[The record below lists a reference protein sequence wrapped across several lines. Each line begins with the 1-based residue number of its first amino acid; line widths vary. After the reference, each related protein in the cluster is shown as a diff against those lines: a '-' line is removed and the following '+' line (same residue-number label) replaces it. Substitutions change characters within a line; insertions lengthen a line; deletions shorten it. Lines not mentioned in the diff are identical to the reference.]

1 MNFKTISFEIKNDLL
16 WIGFGLNT
24 PKSMTTFTRET
35 LEEMKL
41 AVREVQELDKKSSVK
56 GLIFF
61 SHKPGVFLAGVDV
74 SVINSLKSEAEALR
88 ALDEAHMIFNALED
102 LKMPTAALVDG
113 VCLGGGLELAL
124 TCKKIFVSDNSKTAL
139 GLPEVMLGVL
149 PGFGGTYRLPR
160 RVGLPQALDMILT
173 GRQIKGK
180 NCVKMGLADAVL
192 PTERMMELAP
202 DYLLNKKTGKK
213 KDLKEEFQSVAMDN
227 FLTRKI
233 IFQKAREQVLETSK
247 GFYPAPLK
255 ILEVLEKGA
264 GKGRA
269 DYLGLEAE
277 AFSELSQ
284 SVISKNLQHIFF
296 LTDNSKKI
304 DNKDQLPTIQRG
316 AVLGAGVMG
325 GGIAWLF
332 AQSNQAPIMKDLT
345 PAALELGLKQ
355 ASQNFMGALKRRRMS
370 EDEFNRKMR
379 SITPTLSFDGMK
391 SADLVV
397 EAVVEN
403 MEVKKKVFAELE
415 EYVRPD
421 CILTSNTS
429 SLSLEEMSKALRD
442 PGRFAGLHF
451 FNPVN
456 KMPLVEIIT
465 HERVKPEVVQTLL
478 KWVLDVKKTPIVV
491 KDGPGFLVNR
501 ILAPYLNE
509 AAYLLEEGVSIEA
522 LDEAALNF
530 GMPMGPC
537 RLMDEIGLDVCVK
550 VGKIMHDGLGPRATP
565 SSLST
570 KLFEAKLLGRKN
582 GRGFYL
588 YPEEDS
594 KSKKKKKK
602 EELQV
607 NPEVVKLLPNKK
619 IQADEMTLQMRLF
632 LPMVNEAAYILA
644 DRICD
649 KASTVDIGMIY
660 GTGFPPFKGGLLR
673 WADQEGL
680 DQIAERI
687 NNFARDVSSERYQLA
702 PFLSMMINDKKKF
715 YDL

>member
-1 MNFKTISFEIKNDLL
+1 MSYQHISYEIKNDII
-16 WIGFGLNT
+16 WIGLGLNEK
-24 PKSMTTFTRET
+24 KSMTTLTRDS
-35 LEEMKL
+35 LEELTKIM
-41 AVREVQELDKKSSVK
+41 AEVTEVDKKK
-56 GLIFF
+56 GAKALFFF
-61 SHKPGVFLAGVDV
+61 SHKPGVFLAGMDI
-74 SVINSLKSEAEALR
+74 SVINDLKSEGDALR
-88 ALDEAHMIFNALED
+88 NLEMAHKLFNSIED
-102 LKMPTAALVDG
+102 LKMPTASLVDG
-113 VCLGGGLELAL
+113 ICLGGGLELSL
-124 TCKKIFVSDNSKTAL
+124 CCKKIFVSDNSKTAL

-149 PGFGGTYRLPR
+149 PGFGGTYRLPKK
-160 RVGLPQALDMILT
+160 VGLPPALDMILT
-173 GRQIKGK
+173 GKQIKGK
-180 NCVKMGLADAVL
+180 NAFKMGLADAIL
-192 PTERMMELAP
+192 PAERMQELAP
-202 DYLLNKKTGKK
+202 AYINKPKK
-213 KDLKEEFQSVAMDN
+213 KKSLKEELEKAAMEN

-233 IFQKAREQVLETSK
+233 IFQKAREQVMKNTK

-255 ILEVLEKGA
+255 ILEVLETGA
-264 GKGRA
+264 NKSRS
-269 DYLGLEAE
+269 DYLEMEAQ
-277 AFSELSQ
+277 AFAELSQ
-284 SVISKNLQHIFF
+284 SVQSKNLQHIFF
-296 LTDNSKKI
+296 LTDNSKKL
-304 DNKDQLPTIQRG
+304 DNKDQLPSVKRG

-332 AQSNQAPIMKDLT
+332 AQNNQAPLMKDIT

-355 ASQNFMGALKRRRMS
+355 ASANFAGALKKRRMS

-379 SITPTLSFDGMK
+379 SIEPTLHLDGMK

-403 MEVKKKVFAELE
+403 MDLKKKVFAELE

-429 SLSLEEMSKALRD
+429 SLSVTEMSKALKD
-442 PGRFAGLHF
+442 SSRFAGLHF

-465 HERVKPEVVQTLL
+465 HEKVDPQTVQTLK
-478 KWVLDVKKTPIVV
+478 KWVLDVKKTPIIV

-509 AAYLLEEGVSIEA
+509 AAFLLEEGVSVEA

-550 VGKIMHDGLGPRATP
+550 VGKIMHDGLGERANP
-565 SSLST
+565 STLST
-570 KLFEAKLLGRKN
+570 KLYDSKLLGKKN
-582 GRGFYL
+582 SKGFYL
-588 YPEEDS
+588 YDEKGKSTGKNPEIS
-594 KSKKKKKK
+594 KIINVKKKH
-602 EELQV
+602 
-607 NPEVVKLLPNKK
+607 
-619 IQADEMTLQMRLF
+619 IDEMTIQMRLF

-644 DRICD
+644 DKICD
-649 KASTVDIGMIY
+649 KAETVDVGMIY

-680 DQIAERI
+680 EQIVERL
-687 NNFARDVSSERYQLA
+687 NNFAKEVSQERYRVS
-702 PFLSMMINDKKKF
+702 PMLSLMVNDKRKF

>member
-1 MNFKTISFEIKNDLL
+1 MTYQHISYELKNDFI
-16 WIGFGLNT
+16 WIGLGLNEK
-24 PKSMTTFTRET
+24 KSMTTLTRES
-35 LEEMKL
+35 LDELSKIM
-41 AVREVQELDKKSSVK
+41 VEVTELDKKKGAK
-56 GLIFF
+56 GLFFF
-61 SHKPGVFLAGVDV
+61 SHKPGVFLAGMDIT
-74 SVINSLKSEAEALR
+74 VINDLKNEADALR
-88 ALDEAHMIFNALED
+88 NLEVAHKLFNSIED
-102 LKMPTAALVDG
+102 LKMPTASLVNG
-113 VCLGGGLELAL
+113 ICLGGGLELSL
-124 TCKKIFVSDNSKTAL
+124 CCKKIFVSDHPKTAL

-149 PGFGGTYRLPR
+149 PGFGGTYRLPKK
-160 RVGLPQALDMILT
+160 VGLPPALDMILT
-173 GRQIKGK
+173 GKQIKGK
-180 NCVKMGLADAVL
+180 NAYKMGLADAIL
-192 PTERMMELAP
+192 PAERMLELAP
-202 DYLLNKKTGKK
+202 QYLNKPKK
-213 KDLKEEFQSVAMDN
+213 KKNLKEELEKAAMEN

-233 IFQKAREQVLETSK
+233 IFQKAREQVMKNTK

-264 GKGRA
+264 NKNRS
-269 DYLGLEAE
+269 DYLAMEAQ
-277 AFSELSQ
+277 AFAELSQ
-284 SVISKNLQHIFF
+284 TIQSKNLQHIFF
-296 LTDNSKKI
+296 LTDNSKKLE
-304 DNKDQLPTIQRG
+304 NKDQLPSVSRG

-332 AQSNQAPIMKDLT
+332 AQNNQAPLMKDIT

-355 ASQNFMGALKRRRMS
+355 ASANFAGALKRKRMT

-379 SITPTLSFDGMK
+379 SIEPTLTLEGMK

-403 MEVKKKVFAELE
+403 MDLKKKVFAELE

-421 CILTSNTS
+421 CLLTSNTS
-429 SLSLEEMSKALRD
+429 SLSVEEMSKALKNS
-442 PGRFAGLHF
+442 GRFAGLHF

-465 HERVKPEVVQTLL
+465 HEKVDPKTIQTLV

-509 AAYLLEEGVSIEA
+509 AAFLLEEGVSVEA

-550 VGKIMHDGLGPRATP
+550 VGKIMQEGLGQRANP
-565 SSLST
+565 CSLST
-570 KLFEAKLLGRKN
+570 KLYDAKLLGKKN
-582 GRGFYL
+582 NKGFYL
-588 YPEEDS
+588 YDEKG
-594 KSKKKKKK
+594 KSTGK
-602 EELQV
+602 
-607 NPEVVKLLPNKK
+607 NPEISKILTAMKK
-619 IQADEMTLQMRLF
+619 HMDEMTIQMRLF

-644 DRICD
+644 DKICD
-649 KASTVDIGMIY
+649 KAATVDVGMIY
-660 GTGFPPFKGGLLR
+660 GTGFPPFKGGLLK

-680 DQIAERI
+680 ESIVERL
-687 NNFARDVSSERYQLA
+687 NNFAKDVNKDRYQVS
-702 PFLSMMINDKKKF
+702 PFLSLMVSDKRKF

>member
-1 MNFKTISFEIKNDLL
+1 MSYQHISYEIKNDYI
-16 WIGFGLNT
+16 WIGLGLNEK
-24 PKSMTTFTRET
+24 KSMTTLTRDS
-35 LEEMKL
+35 LEELTKIM
-41 AVREVQELDKKSSVK
+41 AEVTEVDKKKGAK
-56 GLIFF
+56 GLFFF
-61 SHKPGVFLAGVDV
+61 SHRPGVFLAGMDI
-74 SVINSLKSEAEALR
+74 SVINDLKSEGDALR
-88 ALDEAHMIFNALED
+88 NLEVAHKLFNSVED
-102 LKMPTAALVDG
+102 LKMPTASLVDG
-113 VCLGGGLELAL
+113 VCLGGGLELSL
-124 TCKKIFVSDNSKTAL
+124 CCKKIFVSDNTKTAL

-149 PGFGGTYRLPR
+149 PGFGGTYRLPKK
-160 RVGLPQALDMILT
+160 VGLPAALDMILT
-173 GRQIKGK
+173 GKQIKGK
-180 NCVKMGLADAVL
+180 NATKMGLADAML
-192 PTERMMELAP
+192 PAERMQELAP
-202 DYLLNKKTGKK
+202 QYINKPKK
-213 KDLKEEFQSVAMDN
+213 KKSLKEELEKAAMDN

-233 IFQKAREQVLETSK
+233 IFQKAREQVMKSTK

-255 ILEVLEKGA
+255 ILEVLETGA
-264 GKGRA
+264 GKSRS
-269 DYLGLEAE
+269 DYLAMEAQ
-277 AFSELSQ
+277 AFAELSQ
-284 SVISKNLQHIFF
+284 SVQSKNLQHIFF
-296 LTDNSKKI
+296 LTDNSKKLE
-304 DNKDQLPTIQRG
+304 NKDQLPSVKRG
-316 AVLGAGVMG
+316 GVIGAGVMG

-332 AQSNQAPIMKDLT
+332 AQNNQAPLMKDIT

-355 ASQNFMGALKRRRMS
+355 ASMNFASALKKRRMS

-379 SITPTLSFDGMK
+379 SIEPTLTLEGMK

-403 MEVKKKVFAELE
+403 MDLKKKVFSELE

-421 CILTSNTS
+421 TILTSNTS
-429 SLSLEEMSKALRD
+429 SLSVQEMSKALKNSS
-442 PGRFAGLHF
+442 RFAGLHF

-465 HERVKPEVVQTLL
+465 HDKVDPKTVQTLI

-509 AAYLLEEGVSIEA
+509 AAFLLEEGVSVEA

-550 VGKIMHDGLGPRATP
+550 VGKIMHEGLGERANP

-570 KLFEAKLLGRKN
+570 KLYDAKLLGKKN
-582 GRGFYL
+582 NKGFYL
-588 YPEEDS
+588 YDEKG
-594 KSKKKKKK
+594 KSTGK
-602 EELQV
+602 
-607 NPEVVKLLPNKK
+607 NPEISKVLPQKRK
-619 IQADEMTLQMRLF
+619 HLDEMMIQMRLF

-644 DRICD
+644 DKICD
-649 KASTVDIGMIY
+649 KAATVDVGMIY

-680 DQIAERI
+680 DKIVERL
-687 NNFARDVSSERYQLA
+687 NNFSKEVNKERYQVS
-702 PFLSMMINDKKKF
+702 PMLSLMVNDKRKF

>member
-1 MNFKTISFEIKNDLL
+1 MNYQNITFNIDQDLL
-16 WIGFGLNT
+16 WIGFGKFEK
-24 PKSMTTFTRET
+24 KSMTTFTRET
-35 LEEMKL
+35 LMELKEAIL
-41 AVREVQELDKKSSVK
+41 EAQELDKKKAVK
-56 GLIFF
+56 GLVFF

-74 SVINSLKSEAEALR
+74 SVINSLKTEAEALK
-88 ALDEAHMIFNALED
+88 ALDEAHTIFNALDD
-102 LKMPTAALVDG
+102 LKMPTVALVDG
-113 VCLGGGLELAL
+113 ICLGGGLELSLA
-124 TCKKIFVSDNSKTAL
+124 CKKIFVSDNPKTAL

-160 RVGLPQALDMILT
+160 KVGLPTALDMILT

-180 NCVKMGLADAVL
+180 NALKLGLAEAML
-192 PTERMMELAP
+192 PAERMRELAKT
-202 DYLLNKKTGKK
+202 YLLEKKTGRKK
-213 KDLKEEFQSVAMDN
+213 SMKEEIQAAAMDN

-233 IFQKAREQVLETSK
+233 IFQKAREKVLETSK

-255 ILEVLEKGA
+255 ILEVLESGA
-264 GKGRA
+264 GKSRT
-269 DYLGLEAE
+269 DYLSFEAQ
-277 AFSELSQ
+277 AFAELSQ
-284 SVISKNLQHIFF
+284 STQSKNLQHIFF
-296 LTDNSKKI
+296 LTDSSKKL
-304 DNKDQLPTIQRG
+304 DNKEQLPDVRRG

-345 PAALELGLKQ
+345 PEALELGLKQ
-355 ASQNFMGALKRRRMS
+355 ASQNFSSALKKRKMT

-379 SITPTLSFDGMK
+379 SIEPTLNFESFR
-391 SADLVV
+391 SVDLVV

-403 MEVKKKVFAELE
+403 MEIKKKVFAEVE
-415 EYVRPD
+415 GYVSPE

-429 SLSLEEMSKALRD
+429 SLSIEEMSKSVKD
-442 PGRFAGLHF
+442 SSRFAGLHF

-465 HERVKPEVVQTLL
+465 HENSSRKTIDTLV
-478 KWVLDVKKTPIVV
+478 KWVLEVKKTPIVV

-509 AAYLLEEGVSIEA
+509 AAFLLEEGVSVEA

-550 VGKIMHDGLGPRATP
+550 VGKIMHEGLGERAIP

-570 KLFEAKLLGRKN
+570 KLYEEKLLGKKN
-582 GRGFYL
+582 SKGFYL
-588 YPEEDS
+588 YDEKGKVTGKNPEITKIIS
-594 KSKKKKKK
+594 SKKIRKN
-602 EELQV
+602 EFE
-607 NPEVVKLLPNKK
+607 
-619 IQADEMTLQMRLF
+619 IQMRLF
-632 LPMVNEAAYILA
+632 LPMVNEAAYIFA
-644 DRICD
+644 DRIVD

-660 GTGFPPFKGGLLR
+660 GTGFPPFRGGLCR

-680 DQIAERI
+680 EQIAERL
-687 NNFARDVSSERYQLA
+687 NNFAQDVSQARYQIA
-702 PFLSMMINDKKKF
+702 PFLSMMIADKRKF